1 MFDRIL
7 LPTDG
12 SALSESATGHAAA
25 LAEKFGATVIALQ
38 AVDSEAQ
45 IIAHTAPATIEP
57 LPSGQITA
65 QIAHE
70 AVEGQREKAREN
82 LDRVAG
88 LLRERGITTETSI
101 VEGGPGDAIC
111 AAVEALDCDTV
122 VMATHGRS
130 GFRRAVLG
138 SVADHVARNTPTAA
152 VLLIRPLDLDDGEA

>member
-1 MFDRIL
+1 MFERIL

-12 SALSESATGHAAA
+12 SELAKSAAEHAAA

-38 AVDSEAQ
+38 VIDSEAQ

-57 LPSGQITA
+57 LPSGQVTA

-70 AVEGQREKAREN
+70 AVEGQRETAREN
-82 LDRVAG
+82 VDRVAAE
-88 LLRERGITTETSI
+88 LRERGIATETSI

-138 SVADHVARNTPTAA
+138 SVADHVARNTPQAA
-152 VLLIRPLDLDDGEA
+152 VLLIRPIEDEG

>member
-7 LPTDG
+7 LPIDG
-12 SALSESATGHAAA
+12 SELSEAAVEHAAA
-25 LAEKFGATVIALQ
+25 LGEKFEATVIVLQ
-38 AVDSEAQ
+38 VIDSEAQ

-70 AVEGQREKAREN
+70 AVEGQREKARGN
-82 LDRVAG
+82 LDRVAAG
-88 LLRERGITTETSI
+88 LRERGIATETSI

-111 AAVEALDCDTV
+111 AAVEALECDTV

-130 GFRRAVLG
+130 GFKRAVLG
-138 SVADHVARNTPTAA
+138 SVADHVVRNTPTAS
-152 VLLIRPLDLDDGEA
+152 VLLIRPVEDRG

>member
-7 LPTDG
+7 LPIDG
-12 SALSESATGHAAA
+12 SELSEAAVEHAAA
-25 LAEKFGATVIALQ
+25 LGEKFEATVIVLQ
-38 AVDSEAQ
+38 VIDSEAQ

-70 AVEGQREKAREN
+70 AVEGQRMKAREN
-82 LDRVAG
+82 IDRVAG
-88 LLRERGITTETSI
+88 QLRDRGISIETSI

-130 GFRRAVLG
+130 GFKRAVLG
-138 SVADHVARNTPTAA
+138 SVADHVARNTPNAS
-152 VLLIRPLDLDDGEA
+152 VLLIRPVAEAG

>member
-7 LPTDG
+7 LPIDG
-12 SALSESATGHAAA
+12 SDLSEAAVEHAAA
-25 LAEKFGATVIALQ
+25 LGEKFEATVIVLQ
-38 AVDSEAQ
+38 VIDSEAQ

-70 AVEGQREKAREN
+70 AVEGQRTKARAN
-82 LDRVAG
+82 IDRVAG
-88 LLRERGITTETSI
+88 ELRDRGVNVETTI

-130 GFRRAVLG
+130 GFKRAVLG
-138 SVADHVARNTPTAA
+138 SVADHVVRNTPDAS
-152 VLLIRPLDLDDGEA
+152 VLLIRPVAERD

>member
-7 LPTDG
+7 LPIDG
-12 SALSESATGHAAA
+12 SELSEAAVAHATA
-25 LAEKFGATVIALQ
+25 LGEKFEATVIVLQ
-38 AVDSEAQ
+38 VIDSEAQ

-70 AVEGQREKAREN
+70 AVEGQREKARDN
-82 LDRVAG
+82 VDRVAG
-88 LLRERGITTETSI
+88 MLRERDIATETSI

-138 SVADHVARNTPTAA
+138 SVADHVVRNTPTAS
-152 VLLIRPLDLDDGEA
+152 VLLIRPVEERD